1 MHQNNS
7 GTNINT
13 ITNTIKTATPEAMYT
28 VKRTPRSEFIPIRN
42 MNYHVLVWG
51 EASSTLP
58 PLVLMHGWM
67 DVSASYQFMVDALS
81 EAFFTNRLIIAADW
95 RGYGKTTGAP
105 ADNYW
110 FPDYLAD
117 LDFLLD
123 HYSPNQAV
131 NLVGHSMGG
140 NVVMMYAG
148 SRPARVRRLV
158 NLEGFGMPVF
168 ASEKAPSRYAQW
180 MDELK
185 KLHRGELDLT
195 AYDKADGVARR
206 LMKTNPRLGRDEA
219 GKAKANWLARH
230 WAAEN
235 TQGKWEILG
244 DPAHKIINANLNNVA
259 EALALYK
266 NITAP
271 VLAVEASDDS
281 LSGWWNGKYT
291 LAEFHERLKNVPDCT
306 IKVVPDSGHMMHHDQ
321 PLILAEMIEAFVA

>member
-1 MHQNNS
+1 MHKSNLADS
-7 GTNINT
+7 S
-13 ITNTIKTATPEAMYT
+13 PEHPMYT
-28 VKRTPRSEFIPIRN
+28 VKRAPRSEFIPIRK

-51 EASSTLP
+51 DTASTLP

-67 DVSASYQFMVDALS
+67 DVAASYQFVVDVLS
-81 EAFFTNRLIIAADW
+81 EAFFANRLIIAADW

-105 ADNYW
+105 VDNYW

-123 HYSPNQAV
+123 HYAPNQAV
-131 NLVGHSMGG
+131 DLVGHSMGG

-148 SRPARVRRLV
+148 SRPERVRRLI

-168 ASEKAPSRYAQW
+168 DSEKAPSRYAQW

-185 KLHRGELDLT
+185 KLHRGELNLT

-219 GKAKANWLARH
+219 GKAKANWLATH
-230 WAAEN
+230 WATEN
-235 TQGKWEILG
+235 EQGKWEILG

-266 NITAP
+266 SITAP
-271 VLAVEASDDS
+271 VLVVEASDDS

-306 IKVVPDSGHMMHHDQ
+306 IKVVQDAGHMMHHDQ
-321 PLILAEMIEAFVA
+321 PLVLAGMIEEFVKA